1 MLTKIY
7 KEHFLL
13 VTLLTVTIRPPIHSD
28 FRFQLQS
35 GYLTKQTHIN
45 KIKPCYFVN
54 NNDCYFSQN
63 WLALSSTLVWLKKRN
78 LN

>member
-7 KEHFLL
+7 KEQFLL
-13 VTLLTVTIRPPIHSD
+13 ATLLTVTIRPPIHSD

-35 GYLTKQTHIN
+35 DYLTKQTHIN
-45 KIKPCYFVN
+45 KIKPCHFVN
-54 NNDCYFSQN
+54 NDDCYSSQN
-63 WLALSSTLVWLKKRN
+63 WLALSSILVLLKKRK